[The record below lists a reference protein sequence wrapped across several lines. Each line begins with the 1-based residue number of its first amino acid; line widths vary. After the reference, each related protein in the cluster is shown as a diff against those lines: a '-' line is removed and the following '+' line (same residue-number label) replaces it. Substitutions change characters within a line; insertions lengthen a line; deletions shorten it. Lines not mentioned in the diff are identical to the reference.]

1 MPLQRHNPLHQ
12 NIFGLNRRKKM
23 KQKPSMKEMME
34 KIKARRANP
43 AQVNDD
49 ASEIVRPSADDGDD
63 DNQSMAQPA
72 DDEKKEIASRPAIAT
87 GIKPKKKS
95 KTMKEL
101 VAELRKNNERSAMRK
116 AAAEKSKGANQ
127 AQEDEQADDGASEIA
142 PPPAND
148 EQQAIDDNCL
158 AEPQPPK
165 KAKISMMTLMQED
178 IERQERRALARA
190 SIEKNKAQQDD
201 QADDGASEIAL
212 PPANDELDDKAS
224 DKQPLTHAAGH
235 KTREIAHRPA
245 IATGIVPGHKK
256 PYPVH
261 AFGNMAGVVMLIAK
275 SVQVCPEMVGSSL
288 LGVLAALLQAVINV
302 SAKASGTGCPVS
314 LNLFIIASSGE
325 RKSSTIDAVAKPV
338 YKAISYAT
346 DNRRQMIIQ
355 DVTVDGMIVG
365 LIERC
370 ASQFLLAL
378 EGSSLLGGHA
388 MKAEN
393 LGRFLG
399 TVSSLYSGE
408 IISRTRVTGHH
419 YAEDRRLSVTLYTQ
433 PLVATG
439 FLSSEMVMQQGLGNR
454 FLYSCPESQV
464 GSRQFDEIELDDA
477 PLYQQYCE
485 KITELANLPWEIN
498 PHTEGVQTRTVRM
511 SPGAKAIWVAFYNEL
526 ERAAGPNGDLAGHA
540 GYVTRYPEQVMRM
553 AALLAM
559 LDDPHAE
566 IISEDVMQRATELG
580 NYYLDSAMD
589 AFNDVPASMDE
600 HNAEILLD
608 WMRSKLNALDI
619 PAIPVRM
626 MYRQGPRCARPND
639 RTKALLSILESRDD
653 VMQYTKPVPFE
664 GKRSFDNY
672 AVTSM

>member
-1 MPLQRHNPLHQ
+1 
-12 NIFGLNRRKKM
+12 M

-127 AQEDEQADDGASEIA
+127 AQEDEQADDGASVIA
-142 PPPAND
+142 PPPANDEVDDEGDDDQPLPPADD

-190 SIEKNKAQQDD
+190 SIEKNQAPQDE

-212 PPANDELDDKAS
+212 PPANDNAS

-235 KTREIAHRPA
+235 KTREIAHPPA
-245 IATGIVPGHKK
+245 VATGIVPGHKK

-261 AFGNMAGVVMLIAK
+261 AFGRMAGVITLIAK
-275 SVQVCPEMVGSSL
+275 AVQVCPEMVGSSL

-302 SAKASGTGCPVS
+302 SAKAFGTGCPVS

-325 RKSSTIDAVAKPV
+325 RKSSTIEAIAKPV
-338 YKAISYAT
+338 YKAISHAT

-378 EGSSLLGGHA
+378 EGAALLGGHA

-433 PLVATG
+433 PLVAME
-439 FLSSEMVMQQGLGNR
+439 FLSSAMVMQQGLGNR
-454 FLYSCPESQV
+454 FLYSRPASLL

-485 KITELANLPWEIN
+485 KITELANLPWETN

-511 SPGAKAIWVAFYNEL
+511 SPGAKAIWVAFYNAL
-526 ERAAGPNGDLAGHA
+526 ERAAGPGGDLAGHA

-559 LDDPHAE
+559 LDDPNAE

-580 NYYLDSAMD
+580 HYYLDSAMD

-639 RTKALLSILESRDD
+639 RTKALLSILESRGD

>member
-1 MPLQRHNPLHQ
+1 M
-12 NIFGLNRRKKM
+12 KK
-23 KQKPSMKEMME
+23 KPSMKELME
-34 KIKARRANP
+34 KIKARRKNP

-49 ASEIVRPSADDGDD
+49 DSEIVPSSADDGDD
-63 DNQSMAQPA
+63 DNQPMAQPV
-72 DDEKKEIASRPAIAT
+72 DDKKKEIVSRPTIAT
-87 GIKPKKKS
+87 NIKPKKKS

-101 VAELRKNNERSAMRK
+101 WTEKRERDQRVAMRK
-116 AAAEKSKGANQ
+116 AMAEKSQEANP
-127 AQEDEQADDGASEIA
+127 AQENEQADDGASEIA
-142 PPPAND
+142 PPPADD
-148 EQQAIDDNCL
+148 EVDEEDDDNLSLTHATDDNGL
-158 AEPQPPK
+158 AEPQSPK
-165 KAKISMMTLMQED
+165 KIKISMRTLIQED
-178 IERQERRALARA
+178 LERQERRALARA
-190 SIEKNKAQQDD
+190 SADKI
-201 QADDGASEIAL
+201 QARKDEQASDGASEIAL
-212 PPANDELDDKAS
+212 SPADDEVDAEAS
-224 DKQPLTHAAGH
+224 IKQPLAHAAGH

-245 IATGIVPGHKK
+245 IATGIVSGQKK

-261 AFGNMAGVVMLIAK
+261 AFGSMVGVIMLIAK
-275 SVQVCPEMVGSSL
+275 AVQVCPEMVGSSL
-288 LGVLAALLQAVINV
+288 LGVLAALLQPVINV
-302 SAKASGTGCPVS
+302 SAKAFGTGCPVS

-325 RKSSTIDAVAKPV
+325 RKSSTIEAIAKPV
-338 YKAISYAT
+338 YKAISHAT

-388 MKAEN
+388 MRPEN

-433 PLVATG
+433 PIVATG

-477 PLYQQYCE
+477 PLYRKYCE
-485 KITELANLPWEIN
+485 KITELANLPWETN
-498 PHTEGVQTRTVRM
+498 PDTEGVQTRTVRM
-511 SPGAKAIWVAFYNEL
+511 SPGAKAIWVAFYNAL

-566 IISEDVMQRATELG
+566 IISEEVMQRATELG
-580 NYYLDSAMD
+580 HYYLDSAMD
-589 AFNDVPASMDE
+589 AFNEVPASMDE
-600 HNAEILLD
+600 HHAEILLA
-608 WMRSKLNALDI
+608 WMRSKLNALNI

-626 MYRQGPRCARPND
+626 MYRHGPRCARPTD
-639 RTKALLSILESRDD
+639 RTKALLSILESRGE
-653 VMQYTKPVPFE
+653 VTQYTKPVPFD